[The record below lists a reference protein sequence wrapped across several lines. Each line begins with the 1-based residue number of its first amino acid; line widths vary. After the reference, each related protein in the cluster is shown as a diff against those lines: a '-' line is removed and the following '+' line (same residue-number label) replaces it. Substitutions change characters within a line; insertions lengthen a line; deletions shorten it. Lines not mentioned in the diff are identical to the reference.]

1 MSRGVPVNS
10 ATADKSEQE
19 ALDPFDFAPHFA
31 LNGRASDFAKATP
44 DKSQG
49 KQDRFHGNDRE
60 LVCRAHPTFL
70 LTGWGREF
78 IMSGEECV
86 KLKKGIP
93 EDSIV
98 ITKEEILKVLAKNEP
113 ELQKRFKVSK
123 MALFGSYARGDQQP
137 NSDVDILVEVDPSIG
152 LEFVT
157 LAERIEK
164 LLGVSVDLVSSRA
177 VNSRAMKYIE
187 PELIY
192 V

>member
-1 MSRGVPVNS
+1 M
-10 ATADKSEQE
+10 
-19 ALDPFDFAPHFA
+19 
-31 LNGRASDFAKATP
+31 
-44 DKSQG
+44 
-49 KQDRFHGNDRE
+49 
-60 LVCRAHPTFL
+60 
-70 LTGWGREF
+70 
-78 IMSGEECV
+78 
-86 KLKKGIP
+86 
-93 EDSIV
+93 

-113 ELQKRFKVSK
+113 ELQRRFKVSK